1 MKKIV
6 QYSLSGIMFLA
17 TVIPALAEAGAR
29 EDNSMTLVYLFLGV
43 CGLIIFLQ
51 LIPVFAL
58 GFGIIKGLFGHKEE
72 DTKPVPVRHR

>member
-1 MKKIV
+1 MKKLTQLGLSAIV
-6 QYSLSGIMFLA
+6 LLS
-17 TVIPALAEAGAR
+17 TVRPAFAAAGAR

-58 GFGIIKGLFGHKEE
+58 GYGIVKGVFSRKEE
-72 DTKPVPVRHR
+72 QIN

>member
-6 QYSLSGIMFLA
+6 QYSLSGIVFLS
-17 TVIPALAEAGAR
+17 TIVPALAETGAR
-29 EDNSMTLVYLFLGV
+29 EDNSMMLVYLFLGV

-58 GFGIIKGLFGHKEE
+58 GFGIIKGFFSGKEK
-72 DTKPVPVRHR
+72 DTKPLKH

>member
-1 MKKIV
+1 MNKIS
-6 QYSLSGIMFLA
+6 QIALSGIVLFA
-17 TVIPALAEAGAR
+17 TVMPAFAASAR

-58 GFGIIKGLFGHKEE
+58 GFGIISGIFSGKE
-72 DTKPVPVRHR
+72 TNVKHVSVRHR

>member
-1 MKKIV
+1 MKKLV
-6 QYSLSGIMFLA
+6 QYSLPGIVFLA
-17 TVIPALAEAGAR
+17 SVIPALAEAGAR

-58 GFGIIKGLFGHKEE
+58 GFGIIKGLFSGNKKE
-72 DTKPVPVRHR
+72 TKPLVH

>member
-1 MKKIV
+1 MKKIT
-6 QYSLSGIMFLA
+6 QLGLSAIVLLS
-17 TVIPALAEAGAR
+17 TVLPAFAAAGAR

-58 GFGIIKGLFGHKEE
+58 GYGLLKGVFGQKKEQ
-72 DTKPVPVRHR
+72 VN

>member
-1 MKKIV
+1 MKIIS
-6 QYSLSGIMFLA
+6 QLGLS
-17 TVIPALAEAGAR
+17 VVVALSTLTPVFAASGAR

-58 GFGIIKGLFGHKEE
+58 AWGIIRGLFGHKK
-72 DTKPVPVRHR
+72 DVAAKTH

>member
-1 MKKIV
+1 MKKIS
-6 QYSLSGIMFLA
+6 QIALSGIILFS
-17 TVIPALAEAGAR
+17 TVMPAFAASAR

-58 GFGIIKGLFGHKEE
+58 GFGIISGIFSGKE
-72 DTKPVPVRHR
+72 DKAKPVAVRHR